1 MTDPSSPPSPAALFD
16 ALADSYDQTGIDF
29 FQPVAARLVE
39 LVEPRVGE
47 RMLDVGCGRGAAT
60 IPLARAVGAAG
71 EVVAVDVSPG
81 MVAGARAEVEALGL
95 ANVAVAVGDATAL
108 EVGDGYDAV
117 VSSLVLFFLPAPPA
131 VLADWV
137 SRARPS
143 GGRVGISTFGPLDD
157 TSRALDAL
165 FDPWLPQGLL
175 DARTSGTRGPFASD
189 EGVVAMMRDA
199 GTDQIENLVEPSQ
212 LTFEDVSAWRRFTMS
227 TGQRAMWQHVPEAE
241 RPALLDRAAR
251 ILSDAPG
258 GGSGATVTWQMRYT
272 VGKRRD

>member
-1 MTDPSSPPSPAALFD
+1 MTDPSSRPSPAALFD

-39 LVEPRVGE
+39 LVEPRAGE

-95 ANVAVAVGDATAL
+95 ANVSVAVGDATAL

-131 VLADWV
+131 ALADWV
-137 SRARPS
+137 SRARPA

-157 TSRALDAL
+157 TTRALDAL
-165 FDPWLPQGLL
+165 FDPWLPPGLL

-189 EGVVAMMRDA
+189 EGVVAMMREA
-199 GTDQIENLVEPSQ
+199 GTDQVENLVEPSQ

-241 RPALLDRAAR
+241 RPAFLDRAAD
-251 ILSDAPG
+251 ILSDGPG
-258 GGSGATVTWQMRYT
+258 VGSGATVTWQLRYT